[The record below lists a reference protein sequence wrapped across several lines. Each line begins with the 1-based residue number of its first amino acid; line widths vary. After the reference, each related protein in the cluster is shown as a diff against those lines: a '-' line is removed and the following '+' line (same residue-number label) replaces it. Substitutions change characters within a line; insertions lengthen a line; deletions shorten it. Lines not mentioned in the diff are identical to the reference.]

1 MVSLSGYRW
10 FVSFIDDF
18 FRTTWVYLLK
28 DKSDVFFVFRC
39 FIRWYKLSLIP
50 RLKWFVLT
58 MKVNICLV
66 ISIHIFDSK
75 VYTKPRVNT
84 LQQNGVAK
92 RKNRHLLEV
101 THFLMLDMHVPN
113 TYWGNVL
120 LTATY
125 LINRMPSR
133 ALDFKTPL
141 KVFLRK
147 FFVVFVLS
155 MYMVLLGVS

>member
-1 MVSLSGYRW
+1 
-10 FVSFIDDF
+10 
-18 FRTTWVYLLK
+18 
-28 DKSDVFFVFRC
+28 
-39 FIRWYKLSLIP
+39 
-50 RLKWFVLT
+50 